1 MTRSDVMTTI
11 CPDGSY
17 CCGHNNSI
25 CCESKTGYW
34 VRGMRVFNYSGFP
47 ESELSEPSTYVMDIS
62 AEISKSAGSPTPTV
76 NSVST
81 SNSGMS
87 QSVKIAL
94 AVGLSVGLVI
104 VLLLA
109 ANLVFL
115 VRWYKGQKGEA
126 AITSDPNP
134 DTQQKPH
141 LMGDGLY
148 QSPIELDQ
156 LPAELGDTRLVELDS
171 LPPEISPMES
181 EGDKSLKIQEVHA

>member
-1 MTRSDVMTTI
+1 
-11 CPDGSY
+11 
-17 CCGHNNSI
+17 
-25 CCESKTGYW
+25 
-34 VRGMRVFNYSGFP
+34 VFNYSGFP

-62 AEISKSAGSPTPTV
+62 AESSKSAGSPTPTA

-104 VLLLA
+104 VLLLG

-115 VRWYKGQKGEA
+115 VRWYKGQKSEA
-126 AITSDPNP
+126 ATTSNPNL

-148 QSPIELDQ
+148 QRPIELDQ

-181 EGDKSLKIQEVHA
+181 EEDKSLKIQEIHA